1 MKKYRESIMKVVFL
15 VAACVSILA
24 VVLICG
30 FLFVN
35 GFPAIAEIGPLKFL
49 TGLVW
54 KPQEGE
60 FGILPMI
67 VGSIYATG
75 IAILVGVP
83 IGLLCGLFTAAAIL
97 MLKKLGGVN
106 EPIPRTVFY
115 FHLHGA
121 VVLGVLEIF
130 CGQLTVSQLQQ
141 TPLALMLIFLTC
153 AQFARALGWGKGNTF
168 LGAVFTFSGVV
179 FAAFIDSA
187 FFGVTPSLRSLFGM
201 LIIVA
206 AAAAC
211 LGLIA
216 KAEKNGKFVP
226 TLRSQPS
233 D

>member
-1 MKKYRESIMKVVFL
+1 M
-15 VAACVSILA
+15 
-24 VVLICG
+24 
-30 FLFVN
+30 
-35 GFPAIAEIGPLKFL
+35 
-49 TGLVW
+49 
-54 KPQEGE
+54 
-60 FGILPMI
+60 
-67 VGSIYATG
+67 
-75 IAILVGVP
+75 
-83 IGLLCGLFTAAAIL
+83 FTAAAIL
-97 MLKKLGGVN
+97 ILKKLGSVN
-106 EPIPRTVFY
+106 EPVPRTVFY

-121 VVLGVLEIF
+121 VVVGVLELF